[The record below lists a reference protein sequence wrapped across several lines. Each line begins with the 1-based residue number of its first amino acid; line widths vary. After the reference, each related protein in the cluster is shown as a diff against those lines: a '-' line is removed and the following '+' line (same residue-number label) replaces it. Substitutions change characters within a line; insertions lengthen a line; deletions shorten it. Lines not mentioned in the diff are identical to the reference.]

1 MEEEIN
7 LRELIEVL
15 IRGKVLIAVI
25 TIVAVLVSGV
35 FSFFIISP
43 TYQAKAT
50 LLISQPNVRALEAD
64 SMFSVLL
71 ESVSQYPIMTMETLR
86 RQVKNPDVLQAVI
99 DSVQAGREEMT
110 SASLAD
116 KIEVQAVKDTRLLE
130 ISVNDKDPIFAA
142 EIANMLSQEFINFIN
157 EQNKHRMSQSVSFL
171 EKQIQIE
178 GLKLDEAV
186 AEMKKFLSQS
196 PGVDELSKDIGAKL
210 TQLTGFKTSMV
221 NKQLEL
227 EKLQASLSSA
237 LEELEQTPMTL
248 TTKKSVIDDPLL
260 SGLIKDT
267 EDTDTSSL
275 SAIGLETEEI
285 NPVYVSLLQKISS
298 NNITIS
304 QIETELIGLDREI
317 KSLTLQLE
325 KLKAQYAEKKTLHE
339 QLEQKVNT
347 LRGTYRAF
355 DRKYEEVRIAASAE
369 MGDNTV
375 TIMASAQVPEK
386 PIAPKKRLN
395 VAIAGVLGIMVGVFV
410 VFFREF
416 WINSNPKKANLSV

>member
-15 IRGKVLIAVI
+15 IRGKVLIAI
-25 TIVAVLVSGV
+25 LTTVAVLISGI

-50 LLISQPNVRALEAD
+50 LLISQPNVRVRDAD
-64 SMFSVLL
+64 SVFSVLL

-86 RQVKNPDVLQAVI
+86 AQVKNPEVLQAVLAM
-99 DSVQAGREEMT
+99 VNVKGEEMT
-110 SASLAD
+110 LTGLEQ
-116 KIEVQAVKDTRLLE
+116 KISVQIIKDTRLLE
-130 ISVNDKDPIFAA
+130 ISVNDKDPIIAA
-142 EIANMLSQEFINFIN
+142 EIANILSQEVIRFVND
-157 EQNKHRMSQSVSFL
+157 QNKHRMNQSVSFL

-178 GLKLDEAV
+178 GEKLDEAV
-186 AEMKKFLSQS
+186 AEMKNFLSQS
-196 PGVDELSKDIGAKL
+196 PGVDELSKDIAAKL
-210 TQLTGFKTSMV
+210 AQLTGFKTTMV

-237 LEELEQTPMTL
+237 QKELEQTPQTL
-248 TTKKSVIDDPLL
+248 TVKKSVIDDPLL

-267 EDTDTSSL
+267 EEMNTSSL
-275 SAIGLETEEI
+275 STIGLETEEI

-298 NNITIS
+298 NNIAIS

-317 KSLTLQLE
+317 ESLTTHLE
-325 KLKAQYAEKKTLHE
+325 KLNAQYAEKRTQHE

-347 LRGTYRAF
+347 LRGTYKAF
-355 DRKYEEVRIAASAE
+355 AGKYEEARIAASAE

-375 TIMASAQVPEK
+375 AIMASAQVPEK
-386 PIAPKKRLN
+386 PIAPNKMLN
-395 VAIAGVLGIMVGVFV
+395 LAIAGVLGVMAGVFA

-416 WINSNPKKANLSV
+416 WISSNPKKANLSV